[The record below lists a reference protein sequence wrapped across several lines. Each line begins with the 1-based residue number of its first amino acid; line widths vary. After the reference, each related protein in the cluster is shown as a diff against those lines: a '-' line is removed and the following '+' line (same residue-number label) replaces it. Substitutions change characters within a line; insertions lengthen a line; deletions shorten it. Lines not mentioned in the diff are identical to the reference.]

1 MSNSTRER
9 IVVTGLMALGVLS
22 LGCETRSPVMPTAP
36 DQPAPI
42 AGPIAGP
49 PVVRSVHPNKAATV
63 VPTMVTIMGDRF
75 GADSTV
81 TFGGTQAEIV
91 QAAATV
97 ITVITPVH
105 APAIVDI
112 VVTNADRQTG
122 RLIGFVY
129 EDPPSGV
136 PSVQAIS
143 PTLGVT
149 TGGTFIEILGTGF
162 HFGTSVILD
171 GVLMRTFLNDAGSL
185 GFTTPPHASGPVE
198 IVVVYPGGE
207 ARLPR
212 AFTYAAPDTFD
223 FNGTWKGQADGPPDS
238 VIDMS
243 FTIVK
248 NRLIS
253 VSCGGVTVTLS
264 PAASIG
270 GGELSF
276 SGENG
281 LVLTGRMLSPATAV
295 GEIHAPPC
303 GPSWYALR

>member
-9 IVVTGLMALGVLS
+9 IVMTGLMALGVVS
-22 LGCETRSPVMPTAP
+22 LGCDTRSPVMPVVPAAP
-36 DQPAPI
+36 DQPA
-42 AGPIAGP
+42 
-49 PVVRSVHPNKAATV
+49 VVA
-63 VPTMVTIMGDRF
+63 
-75 GADSTV
+75 
-81 TFGGTQAEIV
+81 
-91 QAAATV
+91 
-97 ITVITPVH
+97 
-105 APAIVDI
+105 
-112 VVTNADRQTG
+112 
-122 RLIGFVY
+122 
-129 EDPPSGV
+129 GV

-149 TGGTFIEILGTGF
+149 TGGTSIEILGAGF
-162 HFGTSVILD
+162 HFGTSVTLD
-171 GVLMRTFLNDAGSL
+171 GVVMQPFLHHAGSL

-212 AFTYAAPDTFD
+212 AFTYAAPGTFD

-243 FTIVK
+243 FTIVN

-264 PAASIG
+264 PAASVG
-270 GGELSF
+270 GGEFSF
-276 SGENG
+276 SGEKD
-281 LVLTGRMLSPATAV
+281 LVLTGRMLSSATAV

-303 GPSWYALR
+303 GPTWYAVR